1 MGHKWKRHQSSPVA
15 DTGIDLLSTAFG
27 LPSHWDIK
35 RADRKFRERVVYQ
48 YEDDS
53 DESVDSTL
61 DSEPKDAYMSHETSP
76 SNRSAAPGFRTTVV
90 KSCRKRQQSR
100 RHTTSPSNEKQRNV
114 LRKARGDSLSV
125 KGKIKQQNS
134 TQSRS
139 QSKERDKT
147 PKSATS
153 SGCGPRLVKPQSVP
167 KTDTRSY
174 ATTPQL
180 PTVLKPVG
188 QFVDQNASI
197 RPQVAP
203 LEAHS
208 VILPPI
214 PHQPGNPGYRFTCH
228 YVTPATN
235 EKRRPIHSTPV
246 PNPETHK
253 LLGLQMHLNN
263 VQERLSNEPGNSRL
277 QKDRYDAQQEL
288 NKFLDVLVAEKSQ
301 KSLRNSTTVMDKD
314 SASKGNFSLD
324 DEIKENVAPND
335 ESIEP
340 ETGSSLPPQQQ
351 ADNMLHLAAL
361 RGAGPSITMRHH
373 LCSGCGEVR
382 SQEFHEKNPISATRS
397 HKPIL
402 NYCSAC
408 REMRRNKNMMDRHH
422 FCFGCGKV
430 RSKVFQEKYKIE
442 PGASLLPNYC
452 GICTNQV
459 RLMEDNNEA
468 SVIGAVIRGPSL
480 EEDHKA
486 GGVSARDPLSASS
499 TGGNSSPRQT
509 LQILKKSGKAKKM
522 AELRLSNKSPVK
534 STVPP
539 VSPAESS
546 PFYPGRRLGSA
557 QRRAQRGSTPHPGE
571 EHVAAFE
578 SLRGNH
584 EYRVP
589 YVEELTSE
597 TEPSE
602 AVFRAANMETLNGG
616 GAQSS
621 CLGETSSEEN
631 FEANFAINAQKLASQ
646 ETARRSLGTYE
657 VASDGSSVS
666 SEEQTSKPRHQYRE
680 VGRCDGLGFRSEQSG
695 STFSQSEPDVEQGYA
710 HSTGVF
716 GQGNKQFGEARF
728 AEETDETTS
737 RRRSPLAEF
746 ESPRYP
752 SYVHE
757 DHIRS
762 NFQQDYPLHDQPG
775 TNQFSSSRGAFGRKE
790 SYFSMFNYNS
800 AGSGHSGSTNS
811 LGLEGSNGPRTPRR
825 SHFPGQVD
833 GKSKSSS
840 SDQDNSGHSSFSSSS
855 SSGKPNS
862 NNDQPAMKSTY
873 SRSVFTDFSRSTNNP
888 YYHPRRRQYP
898 SCSEDAFHGSWNW
911 EKRNQPPTMS
921 KANQSTS
928 FDERIPE
935 PIVEE
940 PVSAPSTPVP
950 RTKLLEF
957 KTPDTL
963 DLDLPPEL
971 RDNGPSHNDMDGNGP
986 SVPAKRTVLR

>member
-1 MGHKWKRHQSSPVA
+1 
-15 DTGIDLLSTAFG
+15 
-27 LPSHWDIK
+27 
-35 RADRKFRERVVYQ
+35 
-48 YEDDS
+48 
-53 DESVDSTL
+53 
-61 DSEPKDAYMSHETSP
+61 
-76 SNRSAAPGFRTTVV
+76 
-90 KSCRKRQQSR
+90 
-100 RHTTSPSNEKQRNV
+100 
-114 LRKARGDSLSV
+114 
-125 KGKIKQQNS
+125 
-134 TQSRS
+134 
-139 QSKERDKT
+139 
-147 PKSATS
+147 
-153 SGCGPRLVKPQSVP
+153 
-167 KTDTRSY
+167 
-174 ATTPQL
+174 
-180 PTVLKPVG
+180 
-188 QFVDQNASI
+188 
-197 RPQVAP
+197 
-203 LEAHS
+203 
-208 VILPPI
+208 
-214 PHQPGNPGYRFTCH
+214 
-228 YVTPATN
+228 
-235 EKRRPIHSTPV
+235 
-246 PNPETHK
+246 
-253 LLGLQMHLNN
+253 
-263 VQERLSNEPGNSRL
+263 
-277 QKDRYDAQQEL
+277 
-288 NKFLDVLVAEKSQ
+288 
-301 KSLRNSTTVMDKD
+301 
-314 SASKGNFSLD
+314 
-324 DEIKENVAPND
+324 
-335 ESIEP
+335 
-340 ETGSSLPPQQQ
+340 
-351 ADNMLHLAAL
+351 
-361 RGAGPSITMRHH
+361 
-373 LCSGCGEVR
+373 
-382 SQEFHEKNPISATRS
+382 
-397 HKPIL
+397 
-402 NYCSAC
+402 
-408 REMRRNKNMMDRHH
+408 
-422 FCFGCGKV
+422 
-430 RSKVFQEKYKIE
+430 
-442 PGASLLPNYC
+442 
-452 GICTNQV
+452 
-459 RLMEDNNEA
+459 
-468 SVIGAVIRGPSL
+468 
-480 EEDHKA
+480 
-486 GGVSARDPLSASS
+486 
-499 TGGNSSPRQT
+499 
-509 LQILKKSGKAKKM
+509 M

-950 RTKLLEF
+950 RTKLLG
-957 KTPDTL
+957 KTSIMAVFFFF
-963 DLDLPPEL
+963 
-971 RDNGPSHNDMDGNGP
+971 PSSFFLFRLKAHI
-986 SVPAKRTVLR
+986 RTKIKYGRVQNPRHSGSGSAARAQR